1 MRKLLVVTCTLALTV
16 SVAACGGDDKKS
28 DTAAASTPVATA
40 AVATT
45 DTGATDTGGT
55 VDAAVQQAVDACK
68 QGIDA
73 NPAVKADVKADLK
86 SICEKAASGDAK
98 SVQAATK
105 EVCTKLVESSV
116 PAGAAQ
122 DQAKQAC
129 DAVGK

>member
-28 DTAAASTPVATA
+28 DTAATSTPVATA
-40 AVATT
+40 AVAT

-73 NPAVKADVKADLK
+73 NPSVKADVKADLK
-86 SICEKAASGDAK
+86 SICEKAANGDAK
-98 SVQAATK
+98 SVQEATK

-129 DAVGK
+129 EAVGK